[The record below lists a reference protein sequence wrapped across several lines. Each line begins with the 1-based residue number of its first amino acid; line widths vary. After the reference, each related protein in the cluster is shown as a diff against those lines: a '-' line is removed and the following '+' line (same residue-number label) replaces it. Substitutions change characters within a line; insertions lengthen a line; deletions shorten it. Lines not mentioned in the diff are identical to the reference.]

1 MVLGGKPRLWS
12 GPQPNKTLPASSS
25 DCFQPGMETVG
36 GGILS
41 RHEVAQ
47 NQEILGKKV
56 ARDVPAG
63 RLIGGVSFGTP

>member
-25 DCFQPGMETVG
+25 DCFQPGMETVVVFLVDMKLLK
-36 GGILS
+36 I
-41 RHEVAQ
+41 RRFWE
-47 NQEILGKKV
+47 KKV